1 MTHTDMILNINI
13 YLKKKYIYIY
23 IYSERERERERERG
37 NVTDHNLWNFKLIK
51 TYNETSTSTDL
62 NKGNMQLK
70 FSLML

>member
-13 YLKKKYIYIY
+13 FLKKKNIYIY
-23 IYSERERERERERG
+23 IYRERERERG